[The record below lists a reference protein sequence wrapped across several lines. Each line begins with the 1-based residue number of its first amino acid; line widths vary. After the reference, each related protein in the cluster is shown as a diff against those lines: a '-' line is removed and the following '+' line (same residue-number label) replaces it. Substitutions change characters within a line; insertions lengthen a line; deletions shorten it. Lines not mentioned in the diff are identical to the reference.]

1 MASPLWDD
9 SVQVTPFIIP
19 PIFDSAFYNKPD
31 IQSVLVHSF
40 SSSFTFAG
48 LQAVLCY
55 HPLPILPS
63 HLGLPLLDSY
73 EDKVFLQVAAEDQPF
88 LLQTHAA
95 DGQTLQIN
103 ITEYLILL
111 QFVAKEWP
119 RLESKLESQ
128 LTAMKE
134 GTDPVNI
141 TGHLVFYNHGSSFF
155 KTHLSSRL
163 LFKAWIES
171 NEEKKIIHAY
181 LEKKSDFSDRTE
193 QMPLPMNSLLAM
205 AQDVFGVKVLTEIM
219 AYYKSRMKRRP
230 RPVV

>member
-1 MASPLWDD
+1 M
-9 SVQVTPFIIP
+9 
-19 PIFDSAFYNKPD
+19 
-31 IQSVLVHSF
+31 LVHSF

-155 KTHLSSRL
+155 KTQLSSRL

-205 AQDVFGVKVLTEIM
+205 AQDVLGVKVLTEIM

>member
-9 SVQVTPFIIP
+9 SVQVTPFVIP

-155 KTHLSSRL
+155 KTQLSSRL

-181 LEKKSDFSDRTE
+181 LEKKSDISDRTE

-205 AQDVFGVKVLTEIM
+205 AQDVLGVKVLTEIM

>member
-1 MASPLWDD
+1 MASPSWDD

-19 PIFDSAFYNKPD
+19 PVFDSAFYNKPD
-31 IQSVLVHSF
+31 LQSVLVHSF

-48 LQAVLCY
+48 LQAVLCF
-55 HPLPILPS
+55 HPVPILPS
-63 HLGLPLLDSY
+63 HLGLPPLDSY

-88 LLQTHAA
+88 LLQTHATE
-95 DGQTLQIN
+95 GQTLQIN

-111 QFVAKEWP
+111 QFAAKEWP

-128 LTAMKE
+128 LAAMKE

-141 TGHLVFYNHGSSFF
+141 TGHLVFYNHGSSLFR
-155 KTHLSSRL
+155 TNLSSRL

-171 NEEKKIIHAY
+171 HQEQKTVHAC
-181 LEKKSDFSDRTE
+181 LEKKSDFSDRSE

-205 AQDVFGVKVLTEIM
+205 AQDALGVKVLADIL

>member
-63 HLGLPLLDSY
+63 HLGLPPLDSY
-73 EDKVFLQVAAEDQPF
+73 EDKVFLQVAAEDQPC

-155 KTHLSSRL
+155 KTNLSSRL

-171 NEEKKIIHAY
+171 SEEKKIIHAC

-205 AQDVFGVKVLTEIM
+205 AQDVFGVKVLTDIL
-219 AYYKSRMKRRP
+219 AYYKSRMKRRL